1 MDGGLRQVKKARTR
15 QRLVEVAVTLFEDRG
30 FDEVTVEEIADAALV
45 SPRTFYRYFGSKEG
59 VLSDEQDRRLDLLRG
74 AIAAHPAGE
83 PPLGALRAGVLAL
96 ARRTEVDDVELS
108 RRRMRLVESTP
119 SLGVHRRADLQP
131 LWEQVIAEAI
141 AARLGVDPDTDVR
154 PRLLAGVGLAVLSSL
169 GQTFQAATSPDDL
182 ESLVVA
188 RFALLADLVTAPG
201 ILPADVRRPPRTGT
215 A

>member
-1 MDGGLRQVKKARTR
+1 VDGGLRQVKKARTR

-83 PPLGALRAGVLAL
+83 PPLAALRAGVLAL

-201 ILPADVRRPPRTGT
+201 ILPADVGRPPRTGT

>member
-1 MDGGLRQVKKARTR
+1 VDGLRQAKKARTR

-45 SPRTFYRYFGSKEG
+45 SPRTFYRYFGTKEG
-59 VLSDEQDRRLDLLRG
+59 VLYDEQDRRIDVLKG
-74 AIAAHPAGE
+74 AITAHPAGE
-83 PPLGALRAGVLAL
+83 PLIAALRAGVLAL

-108 RRRMRLVESTP
+108 RRRMRLVESTA
-119 SLGVHRRADLQP
+119 SLGVHQRVDLQP
-131 LWEQVIAEAI
+131 RWEQAIAEAI
-141 AARLGVDPDTDVR
+141 AERLGVDPDTDVR

-169 GQTFQAATSPDDL
+169 GQTFQAATTPDDL

-188 RFALLADLVTAPG
+188 RFVQLADLVTAPG
-201 ILPADVRRPPRTGT
+201 TLPADAGRPSRTGT

>member
-83 PPLGALRAGVLAL
+83 PPLAALRAGVLAL